1 MIPKKPNSLFREVA
15 EKLEVEEGLVDKF
28 ITHYYKDVRK
38 HLSELNHTRINL
50 DGLGQMIIKPTSV
63 DRLIEKYTRIVNKTN
78 TYEFSG
84 YFNKKRLEERL
95 ESLGEV
101 KKKIDEFNE
110 AKAEFKNRVNEPKE
124 DLDK

>member
-15 EKLEVEEGLVDKF
+15 EELEVDEALVDKF

-38 HLSELNHTRINL
+38 HLSELNHIRINL
-50 DGLGQMIIKPTSV
+50 DGLGQMVIKPTSV

-95 ESLGEV
+95 ESLDEA
-101 KKKIDEFNE
+101 KKKIDEFNK
-110 AKAEFKNRVNEPKE
+110 AKAEFKNRVDEPKK
-124 DLDK
+124 DLDQ